1 MLPDTARDP
10 LARRLDG
17 ELLHSDRIS
26 AALAEGEPHTAAGSA
41 QVQVME
47 LALMVAYG
55 GSAARPAERIAERG
69 SRPAALDPLL
79 TEAI

>member
-10 LARRLDG
+10 LARRLAG

-26 AALAEGEPHTAAGSA
+26 AAPAEGEPHTAAGSA

-47 LALMVAYG
+47 LALMLAYG
-55 GSAARPAERIAERG
+55 GSAARPAECTAER
-69 SRPAALDPLL
+69 RAADLALL
-79 TEAI
+79 RSIRF